1 MVEDWIRLHE
11 DTAPGLIEMLGI
23 PGMGPKKIQRLN
35 QEFGVESIAELKEV
49 AEDGKIAPL
58 SGFGA
63 KSQQKIL
70 DGIELL
76 ARFRSRRRLD
86 IGLMYGLA
94 FESRISEI
102 KTSKEQ
108 PLRVRQE
115 EESQQL
121 ATWISLYLLNP
132 NITLKLAMMSF
143 PYQE

>member
-1 MVEDWIRLHE
+1 MAQDWIRLHE

-86 IGLMYGLA
+86 IGLMYGLLLKVE
-94 FESRISEI
+94 FL
-102 KTSKEQ
+102 KLKMSKEQ
-108 PLRVRQE
+108 PLRAQQE

-121 ATWISLYLLNP
+121 ETW
-132 NITLKLAMMSF
+132 T
-143 PYQE
+143 

>member
-1 MVEDWIRLHE
+1 
-11 DTAPGLIEMLGI
+11 
-23 PGMGPKKIQRLN
+23 MGPKKIQRLN

-86 IGLMYGLA
+86 IGLMYGSLLRVE
-94 FESRISEI
+94 FLKL
-102 KTSKEQ
+102 KTSKE
-108 PLRVRQE
+108 PLGRFGKKKKVNNWRPGYRC
-115 EESQQL
+115 
-121 ATWISLYLLNP
+121 IC
-132 NITLKLAMMSF
+132 
-143 PYQE
+143 